1 MEQPNLFDQ
10 PQFPI
15 LPYAGTSGHSGSDTS
30 EERARRDDR
39 DGTTAR
45 RQSETMDYLD
55 RCEIIGA
62 TWKELA
68 SYMGL
73 HHGQASGV
81 LSTLHKAGAIV
92 RLEERRNRCAIY
104 VLPRWTD
111 DRPVGEYRRNVT
123 RTEIREH
130 LATIEEML
138 DEGRYREAR
147 EFVDALRMSMY

>member
-1 MEQPNLFDQ
+1 MTDPTFFDQ

-30 EERARRDDR
+30 EERARRQDS

-45 RQSETMDYLD
+45 RQQETIRLLD
-55 RCEIIGA
+55 QMNLLGL

-68 SYMGL
+68 GLLNL

-81 LSTLHKAGAIV
+81 LSTLHKAGTIA
-92 RLEERRNRCAIY
+92 RLRNRRDRCHIY
-104 VLPRWTD
+104 VLPKWIDEREVD
-111 DRPVGEYRRNVT
+111 EYRRNVT

-138 DEGRYREAR
+138 DERRYREAR
-147 EFVDALRMSMY
+147 NFVDALRMSMY